1 MVPGPTFSQRALSS
15 LLRRVRSA
23 MSRYNRNSQQL
34 RPPSNR
40 SNSVTA
46 TPTSSSAARC
56 RRHTS
61 TITMGR
67 VAFCPDN
74 NMEAVIITKFPSSIP
89 LNVGRMSDPC
99 ASRYDDTDY
108 TMFLNLLLTGIDDQS
123 KAFQWNIRRY
133 NNAVSF
139 ASCGALIDHSTQ
151 GYHDPQFDQRVYNAP
166 RTLEVGFVIHNDS
179 PEEIL
184 LRHICLQGKGRGF
197 YHATDDFSGYLPL

>member
-1 MVPGPTFSQRALSS
+1 
-15 LLRRVRSA
+15 
-23 MSRYNRNSQQL
+23 MSRYNRNSQQP
-34 RPPSNR
+34 RPPSNQ

-46 TPTSSSAARC
+46 TPTSSSAARR

-74 NMEAVIITKFPSSIP
+74 NMEAVIITNFPSSIP

-99 ASRYDDTDY
+99 A
-108 TMFLNLLLTGIDDQS
+108 LCGIDDQS
-123 KAFQWNIRRY
+123 KAFQRNIRSY

-151 GYHDPQFDQRVYNAP
+151 
-166 RTLEVGFVIHNDS
+166 
-179 PEEIL
+179 
-184 LRHICLQGKGRGF
+184 
-197 YHATDDFSGYLPL
+197 